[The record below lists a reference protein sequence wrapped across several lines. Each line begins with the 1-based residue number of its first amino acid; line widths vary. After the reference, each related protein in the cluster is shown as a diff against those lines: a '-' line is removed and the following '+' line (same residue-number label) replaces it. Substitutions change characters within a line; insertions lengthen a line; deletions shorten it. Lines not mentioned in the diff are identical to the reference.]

1 MHRWLPT
8 VTMMLVSTISYI
20 DRNTLALL
28 IPTIQ
33 TETGLTAQQYG
44 FVVSAFSFAYM
55 AGNPL
60 WGWAIDRMGLRRGMT
75 LAVGLWSFASAAHAW
90 ASGFASFAA
99 LRFALGFGEGATFP
113 GALRTVVQTLPPES
127 RGRGVALSYSGG
139 SLGAIVTPILM
150 TPIAAS
156 LGWRGAFLVTG
167 AIGGA
172 WLLGWCLLSRRRDIR
187 EPSPVAESRT
197 EIHYRDARL
206 WAFLA
211 SYAMGAVP
219 LGFVLYFASLYL
231 RFRFGLSQV
240 EIGALL
246 WIPPLGWECG
256 YFFWGW
262 VCDRLGSRSVA
273 PVLLVS
279 MLLSLPL
286 AAAASIH
293 SLPPLMAELF
303 LAMFVTSGFII
314 PSVHY
319 ATRIFSTAQTSL
331 LAGLGA
337 GSFSALTA
345 LLSPW
350 FGSLFDA
357 GRHATAFAIAAAFPV
372 AGTVLWLS
380 LTASRKSSA
389 ATTTNPQA
397 EIAPPR

>member
-1 MHRWLPT
+1 
-8 VTMMLVSTISYI
+8 MMLVSTISYI

-33 TETGLTAQQYG
+33 GETGLTARQYG
-44 FVVSAFSFAYM
+44 FIVSAFSFAYM

-60 WGWAIDRMGLRRGMT
+60 WGWAIDRLGLRRGMT
-75 LAVGLWSFASAAHAW
+75 LAVGLWSAASAAHAW
-90 ASGFASFAA
+90 ATGFASFAF

-113 GALRTVVQTLPPES
+113 GALRTVVQTLPPEA

-139 SLGAIVTPILM
+139 SFGAIVTPILM
-150 TPIAAS
+150 TPVAAAV
-156 LGWRGAFLVTG
+156 GWRGAFLATG
-167 AIGGA
+167 AIGLA
-172 WLLGWCLLSRRRDIR
+172 WLVGWWALSRRADIR
-187 EPSPVAESRT
+187 QAAPPVESRSAV
-197 EIHYRDARL
+197 HYRDRRL

-231 RFRFGLSQV
+231 KFRFGLSQA

-262 VCDRLGSRSVA
+262 VCDRLAARSIA
-273 PVLLVS
+273 GVLLVS
-279 MLLSLPL
+279 TVLSLPL
-286 AAAASIH
+286 AGAARID
-293 SLPPLMAELF
+293 SLPWLMAELF

-350 FGSLFDA
+350 FGTLFDG
-357 GRHATAFAIAAAFPV
+357 GRHETAFLAAAAFPL
-372 AGTVLWLS
+372 AGFALWLA
-380 LTASRKSSA
+380 LTSARKSST
-389 ATTTNPQA
+389 ATTTSPSPGT
-397 EIAPPR
+397 APPR